1 MKTLGRTLIILI
13 VAMLVVW
20 GTFAFAQSDLAANI
34 FPELSDEHGGGQGGG
49 RRRHSQYSDEFN
61 FQLAL
66 LGLFKNLWGIGLL
79 IAFVVFSQRIYAETK
94 QIHKKRKL
102 RT

>member
-20 GTFAFAQSDLAANI
+20 GTFAFVQSDLAANI
-34 FPELSDEHGGGQGGG
+34 FPELSDEHGGGQGG

-66 LGLFKNLWGIGLL
+66 LGVFKNLWGIGLL
-79 IAFVVFSQRIYAETK
+79 IAFVVLSQRVYAETK
-94 QIHKKRKL
+94 QIHQKRKL

>member
-34 FPELSDEHGGGQGGG
+34 FPELSDEHGGGQGG

-94 QIHKKRKL
+94 QIRKKRKL